1 MHSLESNDSINQR
14 QNLSKRYK
22 LNKLMKWRSIFSAAA
37 REDFMNERKNYTN
50 AVQTT
55 ETILT
60 TESDS
65 FTARRRYGQRI
76 VRKKKPLT
84 TSIPTLSTLNVLSL
98 NSSEII
104 YTNNDSGQKRY
115 GSRIF

>member
-14 QNLSKRYK
+14 QHLSKRYK
-22 LNKLMKWRSIFSAAA
+22 LIKWRSIFSAAA
-37 REDFMNERKNYTN
+37 REDFMNKRKNYTN
-50 AVQTT
+50 DIQTT
-55 ETILT
+55 KTILT

-65 FTARRRYGQRI
+65 FTARRRYGQKI
-76 VRKKKPLT
+76 VKKKKPLT
-84 TSIPTLSTLNVLSL
+84 TSIPALSTLNILSL
-98 NSSEII
+98 NSSKII